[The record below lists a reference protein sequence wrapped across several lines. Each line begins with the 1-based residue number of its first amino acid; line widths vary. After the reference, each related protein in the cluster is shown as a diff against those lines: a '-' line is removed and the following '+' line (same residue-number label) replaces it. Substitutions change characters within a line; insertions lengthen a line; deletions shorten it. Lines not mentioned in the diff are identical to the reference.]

1 MTKSS
6 KICVGKFLGPHGVRG
21 QVRLAS
27 FTDDPE
33 SIFDYEPLT
42 DEKGTREFALIVR
55 GVGKDHYIVSVKGC
69 DTRDAAEKLKGV
81 MLYVDRDALPEE
93 DDGEYYFADLI
104 GLAAKDTNGASVG
117 VVIDVHDYGAGA
129 FLEIKPAHAKSF
141 MLPFK
146 DAFVPTVDLE
156 KGIVEVL
163 IPEGW
168 LADDK
173 PPKGETTNKEK
184 NDQHTPSPAETKGLP
199 KQTQVSASSP
209 SRGEGKRGE

>member
-1 MTKSS
+1 MDQDR
-6 KICVGKFLGPHGVRG
+6 KICVGKFIGPHGVRG

-33 SIFDYEPLT
+33 SIFEYEPLT
-42 DEKGTREFALIVR
+42 DEKGAREYELIVR
-55 GVGKDHYIVSVKGC
+55 GVGKDHYIVSVNGC

-104 GLAAKDTNGASVG
+104 GLKAQDAQGVAVG
-117 VVIDVHDYGAGA
+117 DVIDVHDYGAGA

-156 KGIVEVL
+156 KGLVEVI

-168 LADDK
+168 LSEEK
-173 PPKGETTNKEK
+173 PASEKTNGES
-184 NDQHTPSPAETKGLP
+184 PSPAETKGSP

-209 SRGEGKRGE
+209 STGKGKRGK